1 MRGLKA
7 SHQRLVDDYDLL
19 MLDLDGVVY
28 VGEEAVPG
36 AVDNLRAARTEGA
49 HVAFITNNA
58 SRPPEMVAAKLTR
71 LGVEADP
78 SDVVT
83 SAQAAA
89 HLLRVHHGEGAR
101 IAVLG
106 TAGLEAALIEAGLTP
121 VHVDDERA
129 VGIVSGYGP
138 DVVWRDVMRAAVRI
152 RDGLPWVASNTDL
165 TLPTAAGPAPG
176 HGVLVEMLSRFSGV
190 EPVVAG
196 KPRRPLLD
204 ETIRRVRGDR
214 PLMVGDRLDTDIAGA
229 HEAGV
234 DSLLVM
240 TGVTRLPE
248 LAGAR
253 PDERPSFI
261 ASDLAGLLQPHPD
274 PPSLV
279 DGEVT
284 LGGWRGRVVAG
295 RLEVDGQGAADDW
308 WRVVAISAWTHRD
321 SEGTVPDTT
330 GLVRPGA
337 EVAR

>member
-1 MRGLKA
+1 MRALKA
-7 SHQRLVDDYDLL
+7 SRQRLVEDYDLL

-36 AVDNLRAARTEGA
+36 AVDNLRAARAEGA
-49 HVAFITNNA
+49 HLAFITNNA
-58 SRPPEMVAAKLTR
+58 SRPPEMVAAKLAR

-89 HLLRVHHGEGAR
+89 HLLRVQHGEAAR

-106 TAGLEAALIEAGLTP
+106 ATGLEAALVEAGLNP
-121 VHVDDERA
+121 VPVDDEHA
-129 VGIVSGYGP
+129 VGIVTGYGP

-165 TLPTAAGPAPG
+165 TLPTVAGPAPG
-176 HGVLVEMLSRFSGV
+176 HGVLVDLLSRFSGV

-214 PLMVGDRLDTDIAGA
+214 PLMIGDRLDTDIAGA

-248 LAGAR
+248 LVAAR

-261 ASDLAGLLQPHPD
+261 ASDLSGLLKQQPD
-274 PPSLV
+274 PPRLV
-279 DGEVT
+279 GGAVI
-284 LGGWRGRVVAG
+284 LGDWRGQVVAG
-295 RLEVDGQGAADDW
+295 RLEIEGDGSADDW
-308 WRVVAISAWTHRD
+308 WRVAAVTAWAHRD
-321 SEGTVPDTT
+321 SEDSVPDTT
-330 GLVRPGA
+330 GLVRPEA
-337 EVAR
+337 AVAR